1 MASDFVYSKRDL
13 ARIGFSCIQFNLKK
27 TTRKISAYYD
37 EILKPSG
44 LKATQ
49 FSVLIVVAMG
59 DASSITGISRLVD
72 VDRTTLQRSIEIL
85 QRDGFLN
92 VQSEVKGNVRS
103 ISITAK
109 GKKKLEVAIELWKK
123 AQESITKEL
132 GSEKVKSLLKLL
144 GETRRAKGL
153 NFLN

>member
-1 MASDFVYSKRDL
+1 M
-13 ARIGFSCIQFNLKK
+13 KK

-37 EILKPSG
+37 EVLKPSG

-72 VDRTTLQRSIEIL
+72 VDRTTLQRSLEIL

-92 VQSEVKGNVRS
+92 VQSESKGNVRN
-103 ISITAK
+103 ISITPK
-109 GKKKLEVAIELWKK
+109 GKKKLESAIELWKK

-132 GSEKVKSLLKLL
+132 GSEKVKALLKLL
-144 GETRRAKGL
+144 GETRRAKG
-153 NFLN
+153 

>member
-1 MASDFVYSKRDL
+1 VATDFAYSKRDL

-27 TTRKISAYYD
+27 TTRKISTYYD

-85 QRDGFLN
+85 QRDGLLYG
-92 VQSEVKGNVRS
+92 QSEAKGNVRN

-109 GKKKLEVAIELWKK
+109 GKKKLESAIELWKK

-132 GSEKVKSLLKLL
+132 GSEKVKALLKVL
-144 GETRRAKGL
+144 GETRRVKV
-153 NFLN
+153 

>member
-1 MASDFVYSKRDL
+1 MATDFAYNKRDL

-59 DASSITGISRLVD
+59 EASSISGISRLVD
-72 VDRTTLQRSIEIL
+72 VDRTTLQRSIDIL
-85 QRDGFLN
+85 ARDGILN
-92 VQSEVKGNVRS
+92 VQSESKGNVRN
-103 ISITAK
+103 ISITPS
-109 GKKKLEVAIELWKK
+109 GNRKLELAIDLWKK

-132 GSEKVKSLLKLL
+132 GSEKVKVLLKLL
-144 GETRRAKGL
+144 GETRRAKG
-153 NFLN
+153 

>member
-1 MASDFVYSKRDL
+1 MAGDFVYTKRDL

-59 DASSITGISRLVD
+59 EASSITGLSKLVD
-72 VDRTTLQRSIEIL
+72 VDRTTLQRSIDIL
-85 QRDGFLN
+85 ERDGILN
-92 VQSEVKGNVRS
+92 VQSGSKGNVRN
-103 ISITAK
+103 ISITPS
-109 GKKKLEVAIELWKK
+109 GKKKLELAIGLWKTV
-123 AQESITKEL
+123 QERFIKEL
-132 GSEKVKSLLKLL
+132 GSEKVKALLKVL
-144 GETRRAKGL
+144 GETRRVKL
-153 NFLN
+153 